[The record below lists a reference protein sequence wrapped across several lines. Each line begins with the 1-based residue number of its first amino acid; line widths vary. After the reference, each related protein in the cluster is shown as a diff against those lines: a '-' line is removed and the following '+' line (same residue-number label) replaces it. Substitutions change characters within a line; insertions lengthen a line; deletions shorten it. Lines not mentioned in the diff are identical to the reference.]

1 MSKKAVDNSKL
12 TFKKVAIGESF
23 WLTGIQFVKK
33 SSRTAYRFG
42 MPHRFE
48 YFKNDCVCFDN
59 RMASIV
65 YESINKGTF
74 L

>member
-1 MSKKAVDNSKL
+1 MSRKAVDNSKL
-12 TFKKVAIGESF
+12 IFKNLAIGDSF
-23 WLTGIQFVKK
+23 WLTGILFIKK
-33 SSRTAYRFG
+33 SSRTAYRHG

-65 YESINKGTF
+65 FESINNGTF